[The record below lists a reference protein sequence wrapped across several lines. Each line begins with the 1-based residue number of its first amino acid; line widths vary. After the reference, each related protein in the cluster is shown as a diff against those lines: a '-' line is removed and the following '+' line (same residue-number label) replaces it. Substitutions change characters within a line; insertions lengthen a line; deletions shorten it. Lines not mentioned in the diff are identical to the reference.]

1 MQIKLQLGK
10 LRFDMPLSELL
21 AVQQQ
26 INAIQLLPLELAHIW
41 TLGSLP
47 PHHRD
52 PFDRMLIA
60 QSIASQ
66 MPILSVDSA
75 FDSYSIQ
82 RLW

>member
-1 MQIKLQLGK
+1 
-10 LRFDMPLSELL
+10 
-21 AVQQQ
+21 
-26 INAIQLLPLELAHIW
+26 LLPLELAHIW